1 MGEKRDMSDDRY
13 GCNKQ
18 YVMILLKYQAGKKK
32 NVQHIKRRGDI
43 FGQHI
48 GRGLDFYFFSVGKE
62 VRNPGSQHF
71 FMDM

>member
-1 MGEKRDMSDDRY
+1 MSDDRY

-32 NVQHIKRRGDI
+32 KKCPAYKEKGGYIWSALCQRAT
-43 FGQHI
+43 F
-48 GRGLDFYFFSVGKE
+48 LFFSVGKG

>member
-1 MGEKRDMSDDRY
+1 MSDDRY

-18 YVMILLKYQAGKKK
+18 YVMILLKYQAGEKKCPAYK
-32 NVQHIKRRGDI
+32 EKGGYIWSAHCQRTT
-43 FGQHI
+43 F
-48 GRGLDFYFFSVGKE
+48 LFFSVGKE